1 MGKKKSPELNIKS
14 IQKELQLEQREMKRD
29 FDYFKKHLDKIWE
42 HISVTND
49 RLQNLEVQVNLL
61 SRLVATLAVEKL
73 GMKTFHLIRLIRRIE
88 KEAVTADQIQH
99 LEDLYKLE
107 HPTHKRKTKGDQDKN
122 L

>member
-1 MGKKKSPELNIKS
+1 MKKRISEADIKAMR
-14 IQKELQLEQREMKRD
+14 KELQLEQRDMRRD
-29 FDYFKKHLDKIWE
+29 FDYLKKHLDKIWE
-42 HISVTND
+42 HVSVTNE

-88 KEAVTADQIQH
+88 KEAITADQIQH

-107 HPTHKRKTKGDQDKN
+107 HPSGKRKSKGDKDKN